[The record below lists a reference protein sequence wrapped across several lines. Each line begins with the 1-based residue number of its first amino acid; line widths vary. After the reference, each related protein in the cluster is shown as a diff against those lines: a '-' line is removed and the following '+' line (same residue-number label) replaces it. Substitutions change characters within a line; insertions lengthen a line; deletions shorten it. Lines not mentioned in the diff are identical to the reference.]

1 MRLVRVVLDQMA
13 VAELE
18 VKILIVLPLDWQI
31 PVAVVVV
38 LHRGLGFLEE
48 MGEAEL

>member
-18 VKILIVLPLDWQI
+18 VKILIVLPMDWQI
-31 PVAVVVV
+31 WVVVAVALQEGLGLLEETEEVV
-38 LHRGLGFLEE
+38 L
-48 MGEAEL
+48 